1 MEKGRTDGGEK
12 MSDFDVDD
20 REYIEEDENWDSTEY
35 VKKELGFD
43 PAIKLSSEDEKDI
56 KAMVDGL

>member
-1 MEKGRTDGGEK
+1 

-56 KAMVDGL
+56 KAMVDRL